1 MTTTVIIV
9 SPDDTA
15 NHLLVY
21 VEDQGAERGEP
32 VVVKPGE
39 QAKPITIT
47 ATRRIVIEEAAR
59 DDRDA
64 PAPKA

>member
-1 MTTTVIIV
+1 MTTSVIIV

-32 VVVKPGE
+32 VVVTSEK
-39 QAKPITIT
+39 AFASARSR
-47 ATRRIVIEEAAR
+47 ATKRSRSPSQR
-59 DDRDA
+59 HDA
-64 PAPKA
+64 S